1 MVKHDVRI
9 DVRKLHPNLR
19 HKLNALLKE
28 CTAAGIGIIITEGY
42 RTKAY
47 QDMLYAIGRTV
58 PGNKVT
64 NAKGSSYSSQHQWG
78 IAFDI
83 AINDKNRLYDAGL
96 IKQVA
101 DIAKRLNLSWGGDW
115 VSFKDTPHFYL
126 GKWGAS
132 TSELRRQYGTPDKF
146 FKTWTATV
154 TRDKLRLYKGT
165 KKVKTLKRIAKGD
178 KVHVLYRKLWYA
190 KVEHD
195 GDVGYVRKK
204 YLK

>member
-9 DVRKLHPNLR
+9 DKKKLHPHLR
-19 HKLNALLKE
+19 YKLDKLLKK
-28 CTAAGIGIIITEGY
+28 CSAAGIGLIITEGY
-42 RTKAY
+42 RTVQY
-47 QDMLYAIGRTV
+47 QDMLYAKGRTS
-58 PGNKVT
+58 PGRKVT
-64 NAKGSSYSSQHQWG
+64 NAKGNSYSSQHQWG

-83 AINDKNRLYDAGL
+83 AINNKNRLYDGNMIAR
-96 IKQVA
+96 VA
-101 DIAKRLNLSWGGDW
+101 AMAKDLNLSWGGDW

-126 GKWGAS
+126 GKWGAN
-132 TSELRRQYGTPDKF
+132 TSELRRKYGTPDKF
-146 FKTWTATV
+146 FRTWTATV
-154 TRDKLRLYKGT
+154 TKDKLRLYKGT